1 MLITAKEYAAQKG
14 LHHRTVR
21 LHLVEGKISGRK
33 VADPLTGVE
42 VWMVEIPDDPGLEE
56 TIPPLPEGI
65 PTSQEEDPG
74 GVGDIPDGEG
84 GSWKE
89 MAQRLYQDNLE
100 LAGRCGFYQA
110 KIQDLETK
118 MALLEAPKVEVTKKP
133 WWRFW

>member
-21 LHLVEGKISGRK
+21 LHLVEGKIPGRK
-33 VADPLTGVE
+33 VVDSLTGVE
-42 VWMVEIPDDPGLEE
+42 VWMVEIPDDPGPEE
-56 TIPPLPEGI
+56 PIPPLPEEI
-65 PTSQEEDPG
+65 PTSRE
-74 GVGDIPDGEG
+74 GDPDGEG
-84 GSWKE
+84 RSWKA

-110 KIQDLETK
+110 KIQELETK
-118 MALLEAPKVEVTKKP
+118 VALLEAPKVEVTRKP